1 MRAFPRRWSAGISSF
16 PILTAGLVT
25 GCVVMDDGTKSDED
39 ASPQSETVT
48 WEGSAGDTGE
58 ESFDVPSVSVS
69 WGTESVVVDVSDG
82 GNWQLG
88 MAETGGSCGAGVPC
102 WTGEDC
108 HLGYEAADGT
118 VYGPYCHGISDGL
131 LELSYGGNLTDLEPG
146 TTVFQEA
153 FLGTVTYVV
162 MPSDG
167 ELPCLAFGDD
177 PDYYAELGCL
187 VLSL

>member
-1 MRAFPRRWSAGISSF
+1 MRAFLRLWP
-16 PILTAGLVT
+16 AGLSSVVVLSGGLIT
-25 GCVVMDDGTKSDED
+25 GCVVMDDGGNKDGD
-39 ASPQSETVT
+39 DSPQSETVT
-48 WEGSAGDTGE
+48 WSSPDEDTGE
-58 ESFDVPSVSVS
+58 GSFDLPSVTVS
-69 WGTESVVVDVSDG
+69 WGAESVSLDVSDG

-108 HLGYEAADGT
+108 HLGYVSADGT
-118 VYGPYCHGISDGL
+118 AYGPYCHAISDGL
-131 LELSYGGNLTDLEPG
+131 LELSYGGNLTDLEAG

-162 MPSDG
+162 EPSDG
-167 ELPCLAFGDD
+167 DLPCLVFGDD
-177 PDYYAELGCL
+177 PSYYNELDCL

>member
-1 MRAFPRRWSAGISSF
+1 MRAFPRLQPAGISSL
-16 PILTAGLVT
+16 PIIASSLIT
-25 GCVVMDDGTKSDED
+25 GCVVMDDGEKRED
-39 ASPQSETVT
+39 NENPQSETVT
-48 WEGSAGDTGE
+48 WSSPEEETGAP
-58 ESFDVPSVSVS
+58 SFDIPAVAVAWGADAVSI
-69 WGTESVVVDVSDG
+69 DVSDG

-88 MAETGGSCGAGVPC
+88 MAETGGSCGDGVPC

-108 HLGYEAADGT
+108 HLGFIAADGT
-118 VYGPYCHGISDGL
+118 TYGPYCHTIMDGL
-131 LELSYGGNLTDLEPG
+131 LELTYGGDLTDLEPG

-162 MPSDG
+162 LPSDG

>member
-1 MRAFPRRWSAGISSF
+1 
-16 PILTAGLVT
+16 
-25 GCVVMDDGTKSDED
+25 MDDGTKSDED